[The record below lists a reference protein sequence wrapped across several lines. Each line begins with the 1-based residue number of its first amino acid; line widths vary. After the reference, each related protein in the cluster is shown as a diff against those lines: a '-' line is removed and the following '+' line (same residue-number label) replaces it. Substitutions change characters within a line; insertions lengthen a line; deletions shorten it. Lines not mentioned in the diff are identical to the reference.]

1 MRMCY
6 LRELHMPLD
15 LVCVFLFPKGDRD
28 YYGEDSRQEE
38 PLQDTNKYI
47 SFILALQRPSMNHEL
62 ECNLIFQP
70 SLNSGSIL
78 LIPVVQMGLEF
89 ISSASQGGKQLI

>member
-6 LRELHMPLD
+6 LRELYMPLD

-47 SFILALQRPSMNHEL
+47 SFILALLRPSMNHEL

-89 ISSASQGGKQLI
+89 IFSASQGGKQLI